1 MERLVNQCSLT
12 NPMPELCELTDTQFD
27 KLLDLRDELE
37 KISGVDPDV
46 LLDICTAIKSKGI
59 TVKEMVNF
67 IKPLPRKVKPKA
79 KPKLLCSMFIHCGHE
94 MSGPKSLEIAA
105 TRALFDAGCP
115 VTWRKP
121 TFLTTVQED
130 VLKAAG
136 IALPVVEAREI
147 WRGCKGYRQK
157 GLDICRAHAM
167 QRMRKMRAAATL
179 IQSYV
184 RMWRKQKLVK
194 GLLET
199 FGHGLNR
206 DVFQVVLSNVREG
219 PPRKPSGWLDWCSVG
234 PTCVQCR
241 TYFKIQ
247 GYIK

>member
-1 MERLVNQCSLT
+1 
-12 NPMPELCELTDTQFD
+12 MPELCELTDTQFE
-27 KLLDLRDELE
+27 KLLDIRDELE
-37 KISGVDPDV
+37 RIGGTNAGV
-46 LLDICTAIKSKGI
+46 LLDVCDAIVSKGV
-59 TVKEMVNF
+59 TVEEMVNF
-67 IKPLPRKVKPKA
+67 IKATPRKPKPKA

-94 MSGPKSLEIAA
+94 MSGPKSLETAA

-136 IALPVVEAREI
+136 IELPVVETREI

-157 GLDICRAHAM
+157 GLDICRTHAM

-179 IQSYV
+179 IQSYA

-194 GLLET
+194 GLLKT
-199 FGHGLNR
+199 FGHGQNR

-219 PPRKPSGWLDWCSVG
+219 PPRKPSGWLNWCAVG
-234 PTCVQCR
+234 PTCSQCR
-241 TYFKIQ
+241 YYFKCQ
-247 GYIK
+247 GYLK

>member
-1 MERLVNQCSLT
+1 
-12 NPMPELCELTDTQFD
+12 MPELCELTDTQFD
-27 KLLDLRDELE
+27 KLLDIRAELE
-37 KISGVDPDV
+37 RIGGTDADV
-46 LLDICTAIKSKGI
+46 LLDICNAITSKGI

-67 IKPLPRKVKPKA
+67 IKPLPRKPKPKA

-94 MSGPKSLEIAA
+94 MTGPQTLTDEQ
-105 TRALFDAGCP
+105 RNALFTAGCP
-115 VTWRKP
+115 ATWRRP
-121 TFLTTVQED
+121 VFLTTVQED

-136 IALPVVEAREI
+136 IELPDVQAREI

-157 GLDICRAHAM
+157 GLDICRAHSM
-167 QRMRKMRAAATL
+167 QRMREMRAAATV
-179 IQSYV
+179 IQSYA

-199 FGHGLNR
+199 FGKGQNR

-219 PPRKPSGWLDWCSVG
+219 PPRNPQLQWCAVG

-241 TYFKIQ
+241 NYFKIQ
-247 GYIK
+247 GYLK

>member
-1 MERLVNQCSLT
+1 MERLVNQCSRT
-12 NPMPELCELTDTQFD
+12 MPELCELTDTQFD
-27 KLLDLRDELE
+27 KLLDIRDELE
-37 KISGVDPDV
+37 RIGGTNASV
-46 LLDICTAIKSKGI
+46 LLDVCDAVVSKGV
-59 TVKEMVNF
+59 TVEEMVNF
-67 IKPLPRKVKPKA
+67 IKATPRKPNAKAKA

-94 MSGPKSLEIAA
+94 MSGPKRLEPAA

-136 IALPVVEAREI
+136 IELPVVEAREI

-157 GLDICRAHAM
+157 GLEICRAHAM
-167 QRMRKMRAAATL
+167 QRMREMRAAATL

-194 GLLET
+194 GLLKT
-199 FGHGLNR
+199 FGHGQNR

-219 PPRKPSGWLDWCSVG
+219 PPRKPSGWLDWCAVG
-234 PTCVQCR
+234 PSCVQCR
-241 TYFKIQ
+241 NYFKIQ

>member
-1 MERLVNQCSLT
+1 
-12 NPMPELCELTDTQFD
+12 MPELCELTDTQFD
-27 KLLDLRDELE
+27 KLLDIRDELE

-46 LLDICTAIKSKGI
+46 LLDICTAITSKGI

-94 MSGPKSLEIAA
+94 MSGPKSLDPAA
-105 TRALFDAGCP
+105 TRALFAAGCP

-136 IALPVVEAREI
+136 IELPVVQSREI
-147 WRGCKGYRQK
+147 WRGCKGYRQT
-157 GLDICRAHAM
+157 GLDICRSHAM
-167 QRMRKMRAAATL
+167 QRMRKMREAATL
-179 IQSYV
+179 IQSYA

-194 GLLET
+194 GLVGT
-199 FGHGLNR
+199 FGHGQNR
-206 DVFQVVLSNVREG
+206 DVFQVVLSKVREG
-219 PPRKPSGWLDWCSVG
+219 PPSKPKLQYCHIG
-234 PTCVQCR
+234 PTCVQCNY
-241 TYFKIQ
+241 YFRAQ

>member
-1 MERLVNQCSLT
+1 MERLVNQCSRT
-12 NPMPELCELTDTQFD
+12 MPELCELTDTQFD
-27 KLLDLRDELE
+27 KLLDIRDELE
-37 KISGVDPDV
+37 RIGGTNASV
-46 LLDICTAIKSKGI
+46 LLDVCDAVVSKGV
-59 TVKEMVNF
+59 TVEEMVNF
-67 IKPLPRKVKPKA
+67 IKATPRKPNAKAKA

-94 MSGPKSLEIAA
+94 MSGPKRLEPAA

-136 IALPVVEAREI
+136 IELPVVEAREI

-157 GLDICRAHAM
+157 GLEICRAHAM

>member
-1 MERLVNQCSLT
+1 MERLVNQCSRT
-12 NPMPELCELTDTQFD
+12 MPELCELTDTQFD
-27 KLLDLRDELE
+27 KLLDIRDELE
-37 KISGVDPDV
+37 RIGGTNASV
-46 LLDICTAIKSKGI
+46 LLDVCDAVVSKGV
-59 TVKEMVNF
+59 TVEEMVNF
-67 IKPLPRKVKPKA
+67 IKATPRKPNAKAKA

-94 MSGPKSLEIAA
+94 MSGPKRLEPAA

-136 IALPVVEAREI
+136 IELPVVEAREI

-157 GLDICRAHAM
+157 GLDICRAHSM
-167 QRMRKMRAAATL
+167 QRMREMRAAATV

-194 GLLET
+194 GLLKT